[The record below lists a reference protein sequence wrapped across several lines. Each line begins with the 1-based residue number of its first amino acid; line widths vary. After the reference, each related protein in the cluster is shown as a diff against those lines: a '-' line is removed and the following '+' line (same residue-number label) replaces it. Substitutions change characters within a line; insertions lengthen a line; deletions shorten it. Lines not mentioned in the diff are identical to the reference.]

1 MIAAMNLVNKRVT
14 VEILELQSRK
24 TFLKSFKRK
33 KNLTRKNVFQT
44 LLYEKHEGKPDF
56 ILLRQV

>member
-1 MIAAMNLVNKRVT
+1 MIAAMNLVNKRVS
-14 VEILELQSRK
+14 VEILELKSRK

-33 KNLTRKNVFQT
+33 KNLTPKSVFQT
-44 LLYEKHEGKPDF
+44 LLNEKHEGKPDF